1 MSDRIVVREYE
12 EIYRGN
18 QTTRSD
24 KVYLSSK
31 AFDNLYYSITDES
44 SHADIDKVLS
54 IHSKNR
60 TPYIKAS
67 KYVGTIQ
74 TIDGTIIEIL
84 PKIYSV
90 PLGTTNLSSASIC
103 GIRESR
109 EIFLNMLRHFRDENG
124 VSFQTA
130 SLDAKRD
137 FPMLEAYISSF
148 LKELEELIIRG
159 IKKDYAQ
166 EEELLSCL
174 KGKIVLHKQVIQELK
189 NKTKFVVQHSKYQES
204 IPINRILVSALAK
217 LKQLSRNQSNLQKIL
232 ILQSLLDGIKPSS
245 NIDGDLMRASKSNRL
260 FSDYRRL
267 IDWCALFLTNK
278 GVVTFSGKF
287 INQSFLFQADKLF
300 ESYIA
305 FLAKK
310 YLSKDF
316 NVSVQDHR
324 HYLIENHSGKRL
336 FSLRPDIYLERK
348 DNTRSDLPESVI
360 IDTKWKRI
368 DENNHKG
375 YGIDQ
380 DDLYQM
386 FAYGKKYQSSGSIPC
401 MILLYPYCDTF
412 TSSLASF
419 IYDINQGGSSLQVIA
434 SSFNLADEANYES
447 MLRELLKNVVNSQS
461 LISNNLPV

>member
-1 MSDRIVVREYE
+1 
-12 EIYRGN
+12 
-18 QTTRSD
+18 
-24 KVYLSSK
+24 
-31 AFDNLYYSITDES
+31 
-44 SHADIDKVLS
+44 
-54 IHSKNR
+54 
-60 TPYIKAS
+60 
-67 KYVGTIQ
+67 
-74 TIDGTIIEIL
+74 
-84 PKIYSV
+84 
-90 PLGTTNLSSASIC
+90 
-103 GIRESR
+103 
-109 EIFLNMLRHFRDENG
+109 MLRHFRDENG

-316 NVSVQDHR
+316 NVNVQDHR